1 MTQRRLS
8 ILLVILTGI
17 GFIIGSTYAIY
28 DQNLISG
35 STDIYPTWYGGK
47 VFWEQG
53 LSPYDDRVGEASQI
67 EIYGRPAIE
76 NEDEF
81 QFVYP
86 FYLILYLGPLPLLT
100 FELTATIFMEAL
112 LLLLVATLVFSLH
125 TLRWLPKPPTLGI
138 VILLVLVNYF
148 SVRGLL
154 LGQPALLAFGLHSA
168 AYWAIAYRHNRL
180 AGVLLALSTIKPQ
193 TGYLIIPF
201 LLIWAWRNNRQPL
214 VYSFGVMFGA
224 LLGISWILLP
234 SWFSD
239 WMGRVF
245 GYATYA
251 ETFSTVHIVTHV
263 LLPNGLGD
271 MAQLLLS
278 IIILVPVGLFWWKA
292 IVRRD
297 NQGLFWGIMLTMTAS
312 VLVAPRVATT
322 YYVEL
327 YPALYVALMLLEQ
340 RRQYGWIIGGTLI
353 LMASY
358 WALHIA
364 TVPAE
369 AGREAPIVYVVFPTV
384 IYLWLLMQQTAWA
397 KLDILKASH
406 GNNTYA

>member
-8 ILLVILTGI
+8 ILLVILIGI

-28 DQNLISG
+28 DQKLISG

-53 LSPYDDRVGEASQI
+53 LSPYDDRIGEASQT

-100 FELTATIFMEAL
+100 FELAAAIFMETL
-112 LLLLVATLVFSLH
+112 LLLLVATLALSLH

-138 VILLVLVNYF
+138 AILLVLINYF

-154 LGQPALLAFGLHSA
+154 LGQPAFLAFGLHSA

-193 TGYLIIPF
+193 TGYLMVPF
-201 LLIWAWRNNRQPL
+201 LLIWAWRNDRQPL
-214 VYSFGVMFGA
+214 VYSFGAMFGA

-251 ETFSTVHIVTHV
+251 ETFSTAHIITHV
-263 LLPNGLGD
+263 LLPTRLGD
-271 MAQLLLS
+271 MVQLLLS
-278 IIILVPVGLFWWKA
+278 IIILVPVGMFWWKA

-297 NQGLFWGIMLTMTAS
+297 NQGFFWGIMLTMAAS

-369 AGREAPIVYVVFPTV
+369 AGHEAPIVYVVFPTV
-384 IYLWLLMQQTAWA
+384 IYLWLLMQQTVWA
-397 KLDILKASH
+397 KIDILKASH